1 MSKITNYV
9 LKRYWWY
16 GLTTIVIFVL
26 PFITINGNH
35 FFLLSFDHKKLNLLF
50 TAFDTQE
57 LYLMPF
63 VLIGLFLTIFFVTT
77 LAGRVWC
84 AWSCPQTI
92 FRVIYRDL
100 IQTKILGIRKSIQ
113 DKQKEYSGDYI
124 KKIIAVLLF
133 YCISIIAVS
142 NLLWYF
148 IPPEDFFVYIQ
159 NPSEHLLLMG
169 IIFCASLFLTLD
181 VTYLAEKFCVYV
193 CPYARIQSVMFDR
206 HTVQVIYDDQRGGVV
221 YDGKTKLYKK
231 PPEGECIGCEACV
244 SVCPTH
250 IDIRQGMQLD
260 CINCLECAD
269 ACSKIQAKFN
279 RPSLIN
285 WTSSEAIKTRQKVKY
300 FRFRTVAYSIVLLI
314 ALIALILMSQTKE
327 NMLLN
332 VNRSSELYSIEN
344 KQNGLEITNAYT
356 LLFQNTDNKTHEY
369 YFDVQIQ
376 GSDEK
381 NIKIVRPSAPFKL
394 EANAKAKKIVVLKAI
409 KELAS
414 DDKKDSIIPIIITAY
429 AIDNKEHIVVK
440 RNSIFVYPKTTE
452 LERARAK

>member
-376 GSDEK
+376 GSNEQ

-429 AIDNKEHIVVK
+429 AIDDKERIVVK